1 MLRLSRLAKP
11 CQRAFRPLLIVAD
24 PVASPAIH
32 SSKQGSARSFSASPE
47 IINDHQDVH
56 RLPVTTFTEDEE
68 MVRDAA
74 RLWAN
79 DILKPVVREMDNDSR
94 TQVSCCA
101 Y

>member
-1 MLRLSRLAKP
+1 MHRLSRLTKP
-11 CQRAFRPLLIVAD
+11 CQRAFRPLWIAD

-32 SSKQGSARSFSASPE
+32 SSKQSSTQYSSASPE
-47 IINDHQDVH
+47 IIDDHHDMQ
-56 RLPVTTFTEDEE
+56 RPPVTTFTEDEE

-79 DILKPVVREMDNDSR
+79 DVLKPVVREMDNDSR